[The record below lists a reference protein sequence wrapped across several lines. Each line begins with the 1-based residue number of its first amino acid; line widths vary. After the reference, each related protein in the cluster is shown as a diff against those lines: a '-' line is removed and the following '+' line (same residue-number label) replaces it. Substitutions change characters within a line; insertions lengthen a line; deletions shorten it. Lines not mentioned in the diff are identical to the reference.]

1 MKIVFL
7 PRLTKYQEHCSCQIT
22 YQDRIPI
29 KNFQKNSIQH
39 WEYYQVVYQ
48 NSTKNIT
55 KNIIQTNHQSRTLFK
70 TIIIQ
75 EYYSYPH
82 IFEDPIWLFE
92 NTMMKCLFWSHFQS
106 SVLLLLE
113 DAFWSHFQSS
123 VLLLSR
129 VLKTWVKFYLG
140 KIHKQPTC
148 GVEARQSLPSGAKDQ
163 KKGPQF
169 QPLLIRPPTLDTGAS
184 FKPFKKMH
192 PWSKYKVGF
201 PRLSPDLDSFKKW
214 LIQD

>member
-92 NTMMKCLFWSHFQS
+92 NTMMKCPFWSHFQS

-113 DAFWSHFQSS
+113 DAFLISFPVICLITIKSIENLGQ
-123 VLLLSR
+123 VLLRQNPQAANL
-129 VLKTWVKFYLG
+129 W
-140 KIHKQPTC
+140 C
-148 GVEARQSLPSGAKDQ
+148 GD
-163 KKGPQF
+163 
-169 QPLLIRPPTLDTGAS
+169 
-184 FKPFKKMH
+184 
-192 PWSKYKVGF
+192 
-201 PRLSPDLDSFKKW
+201 
-214 LIQD
+214 

>member
-82 IFEDPIWLFE
+82 IVEDSIWLFE
-92 NTMMKCLFWSHFQS
+92 NTMMKMPFWSHFQS
-106 SVLLLLE
+106 
-113 DAFWSHFQSS
+113 F
-123 VLLLSR
+123 VLLLSK
-129 VLKTWVKFYLG
+129 VLKTWVKGRKSHLD
-140 KIHKQPTC
+140 KTTSSPTC
-148 GVEARQSLPSGAKDQ
+148 GVEA
-163 KKGPQF
+163 KGVSTF
-169 QPLLIRPPTLDTGAS
+169 
-184 FKPFKKMH
+184 
-192 PWSKYKVGF
+192 
-201 PRLSPDLDSFKKW
+201 RL
-214 LIQD
+214 

>member
-92 NTMMKCLFWSHFQS
+92 NTMMKCLFDLISSHLSITIRRCLFDLIS
-106 SVLLLLE
+106 SHLSYYYQEYWKLG
-113 DAFWSHFQSS
+113 SS
-123 VLLLSR
+123 S
-129 VLKTWVKFYLG
+129 T
-140 KIHKQPTC
+140 
-148 GVEARQSLPSGAKDQ
+148 
-163 KKGPQF
+163 
-169 QPLLIRPPTLDTGAS
+169 
-184 FKPFKKMH
+184 
-192 PWSKYKVGF
+192 
-201 PRLSPDLDSFKKW
+201 
-214 LIQD
+214 